1 MRARRFSA
9 SRSFSFPIQ
18 TARILNT
25 MIPDGEPGQEALYA
39 DPVRRYMLP
48 VASDRPAAVGAGVS
62 DRLVTGPMAAERCL
76 HEVFEAQAAKTP
88 DATAIINP
96 RA

>member
-1 MRARRFSA
+1 
-9 SRSFSFPIQ
+9 
-18 TARILNT
+18 
-25 MIPDGEPGQEALYA
+25 
-39 DPVRRYMLP
+39 MLP